1 VIRVALEAVAIAA
14 LAYFAALNAIY
25 LVFTIIAWRGLT
37 GHRRQRMYAAVDEA
51 FASPLTPGI
60 SVVLPAYNE
69 SAGIVDSVR
78 SLLALRYP
86 VHEVVVVNDGSH
98 DATLERLRAAF
109 DLVPIRKALRNE
121 LRTAPVR
128 GVFAS
133 RRERGL
139 IVVDKEN
146 GGKADALNC
155 GLNASRHEYICAV
168 DADAMLEEDALIRV
182 AQPVLDDPELVA
194 ATGGIVRI
202 ANGCTVDHGRVVDV
216 ALPRSSLARLQVVEY
231 FRAFLVGRMGWSRLD
246 ALLIVSGAFGLFN
259 RELVEEVGGWS
270 SRAVGEDIELVI
282 SLHDYLRRR
291 GERYRID
298 FVPDPVCWT
307 ECPEDLRA
315 LSSQRR
321 RWQRGLG
328 ESLWRHRRMTANP
341 KYGFLGLV
349 AIPYFIIFEFV
360 GPLMQVLG
368 YPIVLAAFLTGAVSL
383 AFVGAFLALAVLL
396 GVLLSVS
403 ALGLEE
409 LSFRR
414 YTRAREAGTLLVYAV
429 LENFGYRQL
438 NDFWKLQAF
447 AELLRRKGEWGE
459 MRRRGLGL
467 QSPPS

>member
-109 DLVPIRKALRNE
+109 DLVPIRKALRDE

-447 AELLRRKGEWGE
+447 AQLLRRKGEWGE

>member
-98 DATLERLRAAF
+98 DATLERLGAAF
-109 DLVPIRKALRNE
+109 DLVPIRKALRDE

-396 GVLLSVS
+396 GILLSVS

-447 AELLRRKGEWGE
+447 AQLLRRKGEWGE

>member
-1 VIRVALEAVAIAA
+1 MIRSSS
-14 LAYFAALNAIY
+14 
-25 LVFTIIAWRGLT
+25 
-37 GHRRQRMYAAVDEA
+37 Q
-51 FASPLTPGI
+51 
-60 SVVLPAYNE
+60 LPE
-69 SAGIVDSVR
+69 
-78 SLLALRYP
+78 
-86 VHEVVVVNDGSH
+86 
-98 DATLERLRAAF
+98 
-109 DLVPIRKALRNE
+109 
-121 LRTAPVR
+121 
-128 GVFAS
+128 
-133 RRERGL
+133 
-139 IVVDKEN
+139 
-146 GGKADALNC
+146 
-155 GLNASRHEYICAV
+155 
-168 DADAMLEEDALIRV
+168 
-182 AQPVLDDPELVA
+182 
-194 ATGGIVRI
+194 
-202 ANGCTVDHGRVVDV
+202 

-270 SRAVGEDIELVI
+270 SRTVGEDIELVI

-349 AIPYFIIFEFV
+349 AIPYFIVFEFV

-396 GVLLSVS
+396 GILLSVS

-414 YTRAREAGTLLVYAV
+414 YTRAREAATLFVYAV

-447 AELLRRKGEWGE
+447 ADLLRRKGEWGE

>member
-37 GHRRQRMYAAVDEA
+37 SHRRQRLYAAVDEA

-69 SAGIVDSVR
+69 AAGIIDSVR

-86 VHEVVVVNDGSH
+86 AHEVVVVNDGSR
-98 DATLERLRAAF
+98 DATLERLQTAF
-109 DLVPIRKALRNE
+109 DLVPIRKALRDE
-121 LRTAPVR
+121 LTTAPVR

-133 RRERGL
+133 RGERAL

-270 SRAVGEDIELVI
+270 SRTVGEDIELVI

-349 AIPYFIIFEFV
+349 AIPYFIVFEFV

-396 GVLLSVS
+396 GILLSVS

-414 YTRAREAGTLLVYAV
+414 YTRAREAATLFVYAV

-447 AELLRRKGEWGE
+447 ADLLRRKGEWGE

>member
-1 VIRVALEAVAIAA
+1 VIRVGLELLAVVA
-14 LAYFAALNAIY
+14 LAYFAALNALY
-25 LVFTIIAWRGLT
+25 LVFTVIAWRGLT
-37 GHRRQRMYAAVDEA
+37 RHRREREYAAVDEA

-69 SAGIVDSVR
+69 AEGIVDSVR

-86 VHEVVVVNDGSH
+86 EHEVVVVNDGSR
-98 DATLERLRAAF
+98 DSTMDLLRSSF
-109 DLVPIRKALRNE
+109 DLVPIRKALRDV
-121 LRTAPVR
+121 LTTAPVR

-139 IVVDKEN
+139 LVVDKEN

-155 GLNASRHEYICAV
+155 GVNASRHQYICAV
-168 DADAMLEEDALIRV
+168 DADAMLEEDALLSV
-182 AQPVLDDPELVA
+182 AQPVLDDPQLVA

-202 ANGCTVDHGRVVDV
+202 ANGCSVDHGRVVDV
-216 ALPRSSLARLQVVEY
+216 ALPGNSLARLQIVEY
-231 FRAFLVGRMGWSRLD
+231 FRAFLVGRMGWSRLGG
-246 ALLIVSGAFGLFN
+246 LLIVSGAFGLFN
-259 RELVEEVGGWS
+259 RQLIEDVGGWS
-270 SRAVGEDIELVI
+270 PTTVGEDIELVI
-282 SLHDYLRRR
+282 SLHEYLLTR
-291 GERYRID
+291 EEEYRID

-307 ECPEDLRA
+307 ECPEDLRT

-328 ESLWRHRRMTANP
+328 QSLWRHRRMAFNP
-341 KYGFLGLV
+341 RYGLLGLL
-349 AIPYFIIFEFV
+349 AIPYFVVFELV
-360 GPLMQVLG
+360 GPLLQVLG

-383 AFVGAFLALAVLL
+383 AFVGAFLAMAILL

-414 YTRAREAGTLLVYAV
+414 YTRARDAAILFAYAV
-429 LENFGYRQL
+429 VENFGYRQL
-438 NDFWKLQAF
+438 NDFWKVKAL
-447 AELLRRKGEWGE
+447 AELLRRKDDWGE

-467 QSPPS
+467 QSPRP

>member
-396 GVLLSVS
+396 GILLSVS

-447 AELLRRKGEWGE
+447 AQLLRRKGEWGE

>member
-396 GVLLSVS
+396 GILLSVS

>member
-1 VIRVALEAVAIAA
+1 VIRVALESVAIAA

-37 GHRRQRMYAAVDEA
+37 SHRRQRMYAAVDEA

-69 SAGIVDSVR
+69 AAGIVDSVR

-86 VHEVVVVNDGSH
+86 AHEVVVVNDGSR
-98 DATLERLRAAF
+98 DATLDLLRTAF
-109 DLVPIRKALRNE
+109 DLVPIRKALRDE
-121 LRTAPVR
+121 LKTAPVR

-133 RRERGL
+133 RGERGL
-139 IVVDKEN
+139 LVVDKEN

-155 GLNASRHEYICAV
+155 GLNASRHEYICTV

-259 RELVEEVGGWS
+259 RKLVEEVGGWS
-270 SRAVGEDIELVI
+270 SRTVGEDIELVI
-282 SLHDYLRRR
+282 ALHDHLRRR

-315 LSSQRR
+315 LASQRR

-341 KYGFLGLV
+341 RYGFLGLV
-349 AIPYFIIFEFV
+349 AIPYFIVFEFV

-383 AFVGAFLALAVLL
+383 AFVGAFLAMAVLL
-396 GVLLSVS
+396 GILLSVS

-414 YTRAREAGTLLVYAV
+414 YTRARETATLFVYAV

-438 NDFWKLQAF
+438 NDFWKLQAV